1 MLFYVQMPKNYSHNL
16 FRHPVVN
23 ANTPVEAVNRFCDEL
38 PPLLK

>member
-1 MLFYVQMPKNYSHNL
+1 MLFYVQMPKKYSHNL

-23 ANTPVEAVNRFCDEL
+23 VNTPVEAVSGFCDEL